1 MQSLLNGNG
10 ALSARRSR
18 RRRATRKVKLA
29 FFAAD
34 LHRGPRPTV
43 KELVKYLGVS
53 KAYIYAAEKASEDFA
68 KRMSILAGEQSLVP
82 EGKRKSTA
90 EEPIT
95 ERFARLSDAECID
108 FARAIGPQVLWDKLI
123 NPLL

>member
-1 MQSLLNGNG
+1 
-10 ALSARRSR
+10 
-18 RRRATRKVKLA
+18 
-29 FFAAD
+29 
-34 LHRGPRPTV
+34 V
-43 KELVKYLGVS
+43 KELAKKFDVS
-53 KAYIYAAEKASEDFA
+53 AALIYAAKRASEDFPRRLA
-68 KRMSILAGEQSLVP
+68 ILHGEESLVP

-108 FARAIGPQVLWDKLI
+108 FARAIGPSVLWDKLI